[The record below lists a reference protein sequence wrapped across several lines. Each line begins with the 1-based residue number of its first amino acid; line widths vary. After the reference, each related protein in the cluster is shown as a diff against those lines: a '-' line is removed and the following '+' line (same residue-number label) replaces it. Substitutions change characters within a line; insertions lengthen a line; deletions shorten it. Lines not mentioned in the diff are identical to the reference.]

1 MGRAHGIE
9 TRTLDETLNNSKD
22 LNQSVN
28 QSVNAVDLAE
38 FSGRHKKV
46 EKLPSIGTP
55 QNRVNDS
62 YEAKSQERNQG
73 SSERLKG
80 SNPKEKLKLQQLTNN
95 FTPPKKETQ
104 EQFM

>member
-22 LNQSVN
+22 LNH
-28 QSVNAVDLAE
+28 SVNAVDLAE

-62 YEAKSQERNQG
+62 YEPKSQERSQG

-80 SNPKEKLKLQQLTNN
+80 SNPKEKQKLQQLTNN